1 MADGL
6 LGNTGEKEK
15 VKGNSRAFNLGNYEN
30 GGAINRNY
38 WISQQNHFGGEKMA
52 TLVFKTLTIV

>member
-1 MADGL
+1 MGFWETLEKKKKLRETPEL
-6 LGNTGEKEK
+6 LTW
-15 VKGNSRAFNLGNYEN
+15 GNYEN